1 MDGIAV
7 ISALVGMAGGA
18 VSTWVALRRQR
29 LDEFEAAKE
38 AYLNHHQTAL
48 TELRELVE
56 VQRAEI
62 ERLRRRVTELERAD
76 ALKAEMIEDLGRL
89 LERERQERQEERR
102 QWQIERDRLCKEI
115 KALRDVLEER
125 KRWDQWER

>member
-7 ISALVGMAGGA
+7 ISALIGMAGGA
-18 VSTWVALRRQR
+18 ISTWIALRRQR
-29 LDEFEAAKE
+29 LDEFEAAKQ

-62 ERLRRRVTELERAD
+62 ERLRQRVAELERSD

-102 QWQIERDRLCKEI
+102 QWQIERDKLCREI